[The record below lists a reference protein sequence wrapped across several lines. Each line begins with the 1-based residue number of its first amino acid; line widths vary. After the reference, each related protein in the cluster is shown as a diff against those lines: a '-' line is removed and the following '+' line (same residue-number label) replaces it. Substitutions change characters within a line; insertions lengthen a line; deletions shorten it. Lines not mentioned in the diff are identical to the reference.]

1 MGTGALVFEGRGR
14 TDDFASAAERPWA
27 ESMPGVR
34 TTRVAETVTLGTNTL
49 KGIAATAPV
58 NGLVPSDLF
67 SAIGGQDPAGAIS
80 GAEFAQGLTS
90 NVVASVG
97 AVLAPDVPLVKDDDR
112 FFFCAT
118 PADAKGA
125 PLQVKR
131 GYLKM
136 GGEVCHN
143 PYWRMTFK
151 KAMKPQY
158 RYTKAEFPSFDETVN
173 LMV

>member
-1 MGTGALVFEGRGR
+1 MGTGALVFEDRGR

-80 GAEFAQGLTS
+80 GAEFEQVQIIDGKAYLDVRVYTSDAVTNQNWSVATNGVIEVPAEGKQGFFYLMSKPSVPS
-90 NVVASVG
+90 NK
-97 AVLAPDVPLVKDDDR
+97 PIVP
-112 FFFCAT
+112 
-118 PADAKGA
+118 P
-125 PLQVKR
+125 PLPIEQ
-131 GYLKM
+131 
-136 GGEVCHN
+136 
-143 PYWRMTFK
+143 
-151 KAMKPQY
+151 
-158 RYTKAEFPSFDETVN
+158 
-173 LMV
+173 

>member
-80 GAEFAQGLTS
+80 GAEFEQVQIIDGKAYLDVRVYTSDAVTNQNWSVATNGVIVVPAPGKQGFFYLMSKPAVPS
-90 NVVASVG
+90 NK
-97 AVLAPDVPLVKDDDR
+97 PFVP
-112 FFFCAT
+112 
-118 PADAKGA
+118 P
-125 PLQVKR
+125 PLPIEQ
-131 GYLKM
+131 
-136 GGEVCHN
+136 
-143 PYWRMTFK
+143 
-151 KAMKPQY
+151 
-158 RYTKAEFPSFDETVN
+158 
-173 LMV
+173 

>member
-80 GAEFAQGLTS
+80 GAEFEQVQIIDGKAYLDVRVYTSDAVTNQNWSVATNGVIVVPAPGKQGFFYLMS
-90 NVVASVG
+90 KPAVQPVVVEIVSV
-97 AVLAPDVPLVKDDDR
+97 
-112 FFFCAT
+112 
-118 PADAKGA
+118 
-125 PLQVKR
+125 
-131 GYLKM
+131 
-136 GGEVCHN
+136 
-143 PYWRMTFK
+143 
-151 KAMKPQY
+151 
-158 RYTKAEFPSFDETVN
+158 FPGQSGFP
-173 LMV
+173 